1 MPICSFFF
9 VVSVTFSSYW
19 ERACLVVITVNRE
32 EIDHIHSLLL
42 SLLHGSHK
50 TLVIDSMV
58 LIVNVSGVLL
68 LCPGSQRLCSCCIS
82 LPMCLGVDC
91 LIR

>member
-1 MPICSFFF
+1 MS
-9 VVSVTFSSYW
+9 
-19 ERACLVVITVNRE
+19 RE

-58 LIVNVSGVLL
+58 LIVNVSGVAASLL
-68 LCPGSQRLCSCCIS
+68 MLHKSAHVPWG
-82 LPMCLGVDC
+82 
-91 LIR
+91 

>member
-1 MPICSFFF
+1 MI
-9 VVSVTFSSYW
+9 SVTHSSYW
-19 ERACLVVITVNRE
+19 GRACLVVITVSRE

-58 LIVNVSGVLL
+58 LIVNVSGVAASLL
-68 LCPGSQRLCSCCIS
+68 MLHKSAHVPWG
-82 LPMCLGVDC
+82 
-91 LIR
+91 

>member
-1 MPICSFFF
+1 MPICSFF
-9 VVSVTFSSYW
+9 VVSITFSSYW
-19 ERACLVVITVNRE
+19 GRACLVVITMNRE

-58 LIVNVSGVLL
+58 LIVNVSGVTTSLL
-68 LCPGSQRLCSCCIS
+68 MLHKSAHVPWG
-82 LPMCLGVDC
+82 
-91 LIR
+91 

>member
-1 MPICSFFF
+1 M
-9 VVSVTFSSYW
+9 
-19 ERACLVVITVNRE
+19 NRE

-58 LIVNVSGVLL
+58 LIVNVSGVAASLL
-68 LCPGSQRLCSCCIS
+68 MLHKSAYVPWG
-82 LPMCLGVDC
+82 
-91 LIR
+91 

>member
-1 MPICSFFF
+1 M
-9 VVSVTFSSYW
+9 VSVTFSSYW
-19 ERACLVVITVNRE
+19 GRACLVVITVSRE

-58 LIVNVSGVLL
+58 LIVNASGVAASLL
-68 LCPGSQRLCSCCIS
+68 MLHKSAHVPWG
-82 LPMCLGVDC
+82 
-91 LIR
+91 

>member
-1 MPICSFFF
+1 MFIFF
-9 VVSVTFSSYW
+9 VVSITFSSYW
-19 ERACLVVITVNRE
+19 GRACLVVIIMNRE

-58 LIVNVSGVLL
+58 LIVNVSGIATSLL
-68 LCPGSQRLCSCCIS
+68 MLHKSAHVPWG
-82 LPMCLGVDC
+82 
-91 LIR
+91 